1 MVTNKKTELKVGIS
15 LLVTLII
22 LIWVIAWAKNVSVF
36 SDEKEL
42 TISFNSV
49 AGLAS
54 GDQVSING
62 VRKGYVKDIHIS
74 GSEVLVN
81 VMLEEDADL
90 RSDASFS
97 IMMLDLMGGKKLEIS
112 PGKSEVPLD
121 YSVAHEGYFSGDI
134 STAMAALSGMERN
147 IKTVIEELT
156 VSLDA
161 VNNLI
166 GDQDFT
172 TSIKNSVN
180 ELERLSKKVSL
191 LIDENREGIKTL
203 VDSTSVLVSNSNS
216 LLAKNSNN
224 ITSSLEQTKVLLEN
238 SNVLVTRIDTF
249 LKEIKDKENNIG
261 KILYDDQFY
270 TDLTKMMENIK
281 ELTKTLNDQL
291 QNDGVN
297 VDANIF

>member
-22 LIWVIAWAKNVSVF
+22 LIWVMAWAKNVSVF